1 LGEEGGVLIGFTLE
15 TIAVLV
21 QKLLEICDLERGFV
35 FEFFSVAFW
44 KFDALVTLELA
55 FRDSIF
61 VPIFSFIDAA

>member
-1 LGEEGGVLIGFTLE
+1 MGEEGGVIIGFILD
-15 TIAVLV
+15 TITVLV

-35 FEFFSVAFW
+35 IEFFSVALW

-61 VPIFSFIDAA
+61 VPTFGFVDAA